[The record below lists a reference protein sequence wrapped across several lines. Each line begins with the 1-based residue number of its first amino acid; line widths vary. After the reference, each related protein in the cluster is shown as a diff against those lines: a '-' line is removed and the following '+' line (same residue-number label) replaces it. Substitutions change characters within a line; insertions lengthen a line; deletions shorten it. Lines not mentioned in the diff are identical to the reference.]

1 MNLIWFYKDQFK
13 TLEQAK
19 SIVTNLKRRSTT
31 KITDFLTTR
40 FFSNYHHDCDD
51 VILKSAWALATYLYP
66 QVLNSIRENEI
77 IYLNAV
83 STFKSEALNR
93 RRFLSIVNE
102 IYTHNFKIK
111 VS

>member
-40 FFSNYHHDCDD
+40 FYPNYHHDCDD